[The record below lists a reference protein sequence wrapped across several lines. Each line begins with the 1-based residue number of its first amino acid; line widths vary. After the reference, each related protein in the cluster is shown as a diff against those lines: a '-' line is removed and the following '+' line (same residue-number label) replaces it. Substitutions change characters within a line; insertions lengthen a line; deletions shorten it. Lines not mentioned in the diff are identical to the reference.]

1 MPLDVL
7 VTQRVSKSFEYGV
20 GGAVPIVNDDRSY
33 RWLVQARL
41 TFYF

>member
-1 MPLDVL
+1 
-7 VTQRVSKSFEYGV
+7 VSKSFEYGV
-20 GGAVPIVNDDRSY
+20 GGAVAIVDDDRAY